1 MTPSRDNQVYV
12 EVRTKGRVFRMT
24 LGIPDSP
31 IMETDLRPEYIRPK
45 VSNAM
50 KAIFGRISEV

>member
-50 KAIFGRISEV
+50 KAVFGRISEV

>member
-24 LGIPDSP
+24 IGIPDSP

-50 KAIFGRISEV
+50 KAVFGRISEV